1 MLGRLLFPLMALTIA
16 GAASRAR
23 AAPAGDGEL
32 DPLVFARGAKAWAET
47 CGRCHNIRDA
57 ADLRD
62 DQWRA
67 SVAHMRVRAHL
78 TEQETRDIVRFL
90 QGSNE
95 PGPLLLTPP
104 PAPTAEDPAAALYRQ
119 TCVACHGADGK
130 GAVPGTPDFT
140 HKDSPLRIKDDARLV
155 KSVLEG
161 FQSPGSTL
169 VMPARGGNPA
179 LTDADARELVRY
191 LKARFGAPK

>member
-16 GAASRAR
+16 GAASPAR

-32 DPLVFARGAKAWAET
+32 DPLVFARGAKAWVET

-90 QGSNE
+90 QGRNE
-95 PGPLLLTPP
+95 PGPLLPTP
-104 PAPTAEDPAAALYRQ
+104 PAPAADDPAAALYGQ
-119 TCVACHGADGK
+119 TCVACHGPDGK
-130 GAVPGTPDFT
+130 GTVPGTPDFT
-140 HKDSPLRIKDDARLV
+140 GNNSPLRTKDDAHLI

-161 FQSPGSTL
+161 FQSPGSAL
-169 VMPARGGNPA
+169 AMPARGGNPA